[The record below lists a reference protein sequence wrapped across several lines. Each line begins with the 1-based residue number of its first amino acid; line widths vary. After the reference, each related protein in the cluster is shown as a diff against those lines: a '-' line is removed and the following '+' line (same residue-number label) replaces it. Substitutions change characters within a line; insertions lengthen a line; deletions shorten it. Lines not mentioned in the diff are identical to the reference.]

1 MKIGTHTTAKSTP
14 VIIAIVTN
22 IILIA
27 NYRKCIKKN
36 FQRDDVNEAK
46 IYINKTD
53 IYFASFVRTYFGKG

>member
-1 MKIGTHTTAKSTP
+1 M
-14 VIIAIVTN
+14 
-22 IILIA
+22 
-27 NYRKCIKKN
+27 YKKN